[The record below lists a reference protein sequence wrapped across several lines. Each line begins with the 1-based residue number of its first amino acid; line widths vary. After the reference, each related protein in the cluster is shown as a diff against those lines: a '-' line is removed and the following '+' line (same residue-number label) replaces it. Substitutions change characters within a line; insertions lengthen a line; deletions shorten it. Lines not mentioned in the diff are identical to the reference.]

1 MVCSITAPD
10 YSNLSMPQHTKD
22 SLEQLA
28 ELDPRLVKQKSR
40 KKKVMSGSHYF
51 PHTYQSTFSPV
62 LTQYK
67 NSEQVVGLRQMHHH
81 MQRPCIILQPV
92 VVNRAFKIRLYAMR
106 KQIWAN
112 YRATGW
118 KLLYRRVCMW
128 GTTGGGGGGGEH
140 MPQQNVGGSI
150 FSGAPV
156 QSQSI
161 FFFLFLFWPAQSL
174 TRVEYKILFNWR
186 TVWCIYLFCPKW

>member
-51 PHTYQSTFSPV
+51 SHTYQSTFSPV

-92 VVNRAFKIRLYAMR
+92 VVNRAFKIRLYDTVWGSR
-106 KQIWAN
+106 FEQT
-112 YRATGW
+112 TG
-118 KLLYRRVCMW
+118 LQVGSYCTEGCACEAPRGV
-128 GTTGGGGGGGEH
+128 GGGGGAHATTECGR
-140 MPQQNVGGSI
+140 QYL
-150 FSGAPV
+150 FRRTCPV
-156 QSQSI
+156 SVRL
-161 FFFLFLFWPAQSL
+161 FFFFFWPAQSL
-174 TRVEYKILFNWR
+174 TRVWVQNSL
-186 TVWCIYLFCPKW
+186 